1 MSLTSLAFLPG
12 NIADIA
18 LFIAMPVLLV
28 VSAFFSG
35 SETALFSLTR
45 HQQRQLTRSTSLA
58 ANAIRTLLA
67 ETRGLLITLL
77 LGNMTT
83 NVLYF
88 VLSSM
93 MLLRLSRDYHVSGW
107 VLTVATFMPLL
118 AIILVGEVL
127 PKLVATNLAMS
138 WSKLCAIPLLLV
150 HRAVTPIRVVTATII
165 ITPLARLF
173 APTHQA
179 VALSSEEFETLL
191 ESSSHR
197 GHIDP
202 GEEELLQQV
211 LSLGQYKVRDIMR
224 PRVDTEAFNL
234 ARPASQLM
242 DLIRDTGLSR
252 IPVYRGDLD
261 HIVGVIHTRE
271 ALLNPPADEHAVE
284 KLSHRVM
291 FVPELQR
298 CDDFLLHLRKSGTT
312 FAIAVDEYGG
322 TAGLATIEDV
332 VELLVGPIAGPYEA
346 NNEPEV
352 TSIGPGRW
360 RVSADLSV
368 HDWADAFGQDGI
380 TSGVSTVGGLVMARL
395 GRVPTAGD
403 RTTVGNLSIQVEAMK
418 GRRIGSLLLE
428 LRHRGDAP
436 EPAGASG
443 AGGGA

>member
-1 MSLTSLAFLPG
+1 MGIDVAL
-12 NIADIA
+12 IIA
-18 LFIAMPVLLV
+18 LPILLMA
-28 VSAFFSG
+28 SAFFSG
-35 SETALFSLTR
+35 SETALFSLSR
-45 HQQRQLTRSTSLA
+45 HQKRQLAQSKTLA
-58 ANAIRTLLA
+58 AGAIRTLLA

-77 LGNMTT
+77 LGNMTV

-93 MLLRLSRDYHVSGW
+93 VLLRLSRVDGVDGW
-107 VLTVATFMPLL
+107 TLTLITFAPLL
-118 AIILVGEVL
+118 AVILFGEVL
-127 PKLVATNLAMS
+127 PKLVATNLTMS
-138 WSKLCAIPLLLV
+138 WAKLCALPLLFV
-150 HRAVTPIRVVTATII
+150 HRAVGPVRLVTATAI

-173 APTHQA
+173 APTQQA
-179 VALSSEEFETLL
+179 IALSPDEFQTLL

-224 PRVDTEAFNL
+224 PRVDVEAFDL
-234 ARPASQLM
+234 ARPAAELM
-242 DLIRDTGLSR
+242 DLIRQTRLSR
-252 IPVYRGDLD
+252 IPVYRSNLD

-271 ALLNPPADEHAVE
+271 AMLNPPADAQAAE

-298 CDDFLLHLRKSGTT
+298 CDDFLLHLRKTGTT

-332 VELLVGPIAGPYEA
+332 VELIVGPIAGPYEA
-346 NNEPEV
+346 DDEPSV
-352 TSIGPGRW
+352 TTIAPGRW
-360 RVSADLSV
+360 RVSAELSV

-395 GRVPTAGD
+395 GRLPAVGD
-403 RTTVGNLSIQVEAMK
+403 RTTIGNLSIEVETMDD
-418 GRRIGSLLLE
+418 RRIDSLLLE
-428 LRHRGDAP
+428 LRPGRSVSLAPSAGGDA
-436 EPAGASG
+436 
-443 AGGGA
+443 